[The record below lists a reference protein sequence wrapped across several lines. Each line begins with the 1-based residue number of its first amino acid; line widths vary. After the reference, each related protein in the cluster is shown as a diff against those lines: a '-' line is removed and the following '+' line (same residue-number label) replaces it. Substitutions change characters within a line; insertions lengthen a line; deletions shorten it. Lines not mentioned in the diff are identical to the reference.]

1 MLDNSRKWRFRE
13 SECERSI
20 GSAEGKNKQT
30 GPKWDN
36 SKKEDFGGTLR
47 HVHMRW
53 RMEGVGRRLKD
64 QMHEQ
69 VQVQVHAQ
77 MHIHIHIEV
86 KSNEM
91 E

>member
-1 MLDNSRKWRFRE
+1 MEEVEEEADQGGDNSE
-13 SECERSI
+13 
-20 GSAEGKNKQT
+20 
-30 GPKWDN
+30 
-36 SKKEDFGGTLR
+36 KEDFGGTLR

-64 QMHEQ
+64 QMHI
-69 VQVQVHAQ
+69 
-77 MHIHIHIEV
+77 HIHIHIEV